1 MRRHGPPDVDAMS
14 PEPDPFDT
22 SVQVARWAALGDGDA
37 LLEALHVAVATLGP
51 DALVSAL
58 TRARVGQ
65 LVRQTLAFQFGD
77 RSLGPDITA
86 VVEQL
91 RPVSVTAGELLGAYG
106 ALADDLG
113 RAGVQVL
120 LLKGAVLADVLYGDV
135 ARRPQYDIDLLVRA
149 RDARRTRS
157 ILQSSGYRKLRGDSH
172 SISFT
177 RGAVHVDLHHALRSS
192 PAYAINEDRLWSRAQ
207 SMTIAGQ
214 SVRTLAHDDTLAFL
228 AMSVTED
235 VGFGM
240 QKLKNLCDIWL
251 LARLLDGTVDW
262 DRWFAVRTD
271 EHTEALVANG
281 CAIALDVLAPEP
293 DTPELSR
300 ALEQRRELV
309 QLSGRAQAM
318 TLMSAARGDPHNMAW
333 FSRVYPGSMLRFRI
347 RSLVTGWPETRHEIR
362 PSRLA
367 FELNV
372 LRTRRRERAIISGR

>member
-113 RAGVQVL
+113 RAGVPVL